1 MLQRK
6 INQVKEK
13 VKDEGGQ
20 ERPHM
25 EGDIRVN
32 EVIEGERG
40 CGMLTGVDSGQ
51 REGQTQK
58 DQSMAGELE
67 EEQGGQSSWSEGQ
80 GAERSKRRR
89 EKIAADGCLISE
101 LLL

>member
-25 EGDIRVN
+25 ERDIRVN

-40 CGMLTGVDSGQ
+40 CGM
-51 REGQTQK
+51 
-58 DQSMAGELE
+58 
-67 EEQGGQSSWSEGQ
+67 
-80 GAERSKRRR
+80 
-89 EKIAADGCLISE
+89 
-101 LLL
+101 